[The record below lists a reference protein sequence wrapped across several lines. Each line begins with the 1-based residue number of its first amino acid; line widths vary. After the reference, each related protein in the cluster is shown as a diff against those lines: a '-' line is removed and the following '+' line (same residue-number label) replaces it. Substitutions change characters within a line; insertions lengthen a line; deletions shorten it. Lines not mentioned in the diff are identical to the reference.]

1 MKEPLRLRQRILV
14 LYHLYLTSP
23 RSAFINTVK
32 EQAKQQKPI
41 RIIILKARQM
51 GFSTPTEALIFHR
64 TVTRRNVNSLI
75 VAHKD
80 ESSNN
85 LFNMSKLF
93 YENLPPELQPMRK
106 ASNARELVFENP
118 TKNQLEKRHN
128 PGLRSKIKIATA
140 GGQGVGRSDTL
151 QNVHISEL
159 AFWPGDKKETLNGI
173 LQSVPN
179 SPPTMVIIESTANG
193 FDHFKELWDQAVAGE
208 SDFEP
213 LFFPGLRCRN
223 TG

>member
-1 MKEPLRLRQRILV
+1 MNINIRNAREFIEGALKIKTKDTRIVPLILNQPQKRL
-14 LYHLYLTSP
+14 Y
-23 RSAFINTVK
+23 NTVK

-51 GFSTPTEALIFHR
+51 GFSTLTEALIFHR

-118 TKNQLEKRHN
+118 TKNQLRETAQ
-128 PGLRSKIKIATA
+128 PGP
-140 GGQGVGRSDTL
+140 
-151 QNVHISEL
+151 
-159 AFWPGDKKETLNGI
+159 AF
-173 LQSVPN
+173 
-179 SPPTMVIIESTANG
+179 
-193 FDHFKELWDQAVAGE
+193 
-208 SDFEP
+208 
-213 LFFPGLRCRN
+213 
-223 TG
+223 